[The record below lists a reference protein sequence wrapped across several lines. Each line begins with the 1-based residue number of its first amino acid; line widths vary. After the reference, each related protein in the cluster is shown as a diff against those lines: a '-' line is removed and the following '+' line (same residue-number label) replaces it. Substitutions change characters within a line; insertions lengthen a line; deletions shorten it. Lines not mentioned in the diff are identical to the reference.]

1 MTIEQVV
8 EILKGEQQHQV
19 PARFPCRAIMVRN
32 ISQYNEL
39 LSRLREIIGAE
50 LVSSEELFDRQQVL
64 EPLGDFDRRQ

>member
-39 LSRLREIIGAE
+39 LSRLQIGRAH
-50 LVSSEELFDRQQVL
+50 V
-64 EPLGDFDRRQ
+64 